1 MSGHAVSSMIA
12 SAIKASFADFRLVK
26 TRKTAQLIFVVPL
39 EAADDALRVLGGL
52 PQPMAERWVGIAL
65 LDPKATQEAPQAP
78 EKVKRSFGELTA
90 PQRAALLCDREA
102 FRRFLEPSATADYS
116 IHSVD
121 DAAQMVRE
129 LCGVASRSELA
140 TNAAA
145 AEKFE
150 RLEREFNAWINEP
163 V

>member
-1 MSGHAVSSMIA
+1 MTDAPA
-12 SAIKASFADFRLVK
+12 AIKATFSEVKIIK
-26 TRKTAQLIFVVPL
+26 TRKVMSLCFEVPL
-39 EAADDALRVLGGL
+39 EQADEALRVLGGI
-52 PQPMAERWVGIAL
+52 PQPMAERWAAIAL

-78 EKVKRSFGELTA
+78 EKVKRSFGELPA

-116 IHSVD
+116 IHGIHSVD

-150 RLEREFNAWINEP
+150 RLEREFNDWINEP

>member
-1 MSGHAVSSMIA
+1 MTDAPA
-12 SAIKASFADFRLVK
+12 AIKATFSDFRIVK
-26 TRKTAQLIFVVPL
+26 GRKVCQFVFETPL

-52 PQPMAERWVGIAL
+52 PQPMAERWAAIAL

-78 EKVKRSFGELTA
+78 EKVKRSFGELPMA
-90 PQRAALLCDREA
+90 QRSALLCDRGAFGKFLNEQYSYSCGFPDETAEA
-102 FRRFLEPSATADYS
+102 L
-116 IHSVD
+116 
-121 DAAQMVRE
+121 RE
-129 LCGVASRSELA
+129 LCGVKSRSELA

-150 RLEREFNAWINEP
+150 RLEREFALWLDAP